1 RPLIRDIARHRFAL
15 IQLNAF
21 AVPPEDRPMTDIE
34 GLNYR
39 LTRVRFSPGV
49 LRAIDLWYEVPG
61 PLRDYPLGKLY
72 VPK

>member
-1 RPLIRDIARHRFAL
+1 
-15 IQLNAF
+15 
-21 AVPPEDRPMTDIE
+21 MTDIE

-61 PLRDYPLGKLY
+61 RLRDYPLGKLY